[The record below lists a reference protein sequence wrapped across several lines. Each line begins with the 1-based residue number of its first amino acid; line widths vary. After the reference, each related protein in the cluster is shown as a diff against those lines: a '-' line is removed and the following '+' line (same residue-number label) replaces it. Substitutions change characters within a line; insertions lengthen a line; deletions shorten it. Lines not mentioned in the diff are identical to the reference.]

1 MNESNS
7 SSCTLCANAATIF
20 ATGNFGR
27 YKAFDCKECGQFAV
41 SESADA
47 RIRGLP
53 IAFKNSWR
61 SMIRSANP
69 EQILLI
75 IVAPA
80 ASGGGLIDDLVSRST
95 FHQ

>member
-41 SESADA
+41 SDSADA

-53 IAFKNSWR
+53 IEFKDSWR
-61 SMIRSANP
+61 ARIRSANP

-75 IVAPA
+75 TVTPVGA
-80 ASGGGLIDDLVSRST
+80 GGNLTSELVSRVT